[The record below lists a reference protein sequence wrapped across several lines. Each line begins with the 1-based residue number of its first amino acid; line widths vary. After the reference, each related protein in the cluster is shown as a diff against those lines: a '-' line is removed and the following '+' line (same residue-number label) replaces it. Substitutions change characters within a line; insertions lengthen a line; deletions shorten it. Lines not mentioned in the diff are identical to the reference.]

1 MAVAAFV
8 GPELSV
14 VVGSICALAVTA
26 LLAMRAEHSGKLD
39 KRFHVAVEPHE
50 ALTLGGALRAW
61 SCFILIFILLMGTSK
76 LVPFVNSALAP
87 LSSSVQVF
95 SGKNPGTLSFMW
107 VNTPGIWIFLA
118 AIVGGFIQGAR
129 PAQMLEV
136 LGKVLEGE
144 GIEFE
149 VCQPGAK
156 VHPCMACYHCL
167 DNGTLRCVQNDDGV
181 NEIIEKCIE
190 ADGIVLASPVYHG
203 GIAGGMKCVLD
214 RLILAAGCGE
224 NKLHHKVGA
233 ALCTLRRSGGME
245 TYQQLLG
252 TINTMEMVLVTS
264 DYWNAVHGADKGEVM
279 QDTEGVEV
287 IEKLGR
293 NIAWMLKVIDKA
305 GIEPPET
312 GHRTMTNFIR

>member
-1 MAVAAFV
+1 MKVVAIN
-8 GPELSV
+8 
-14 VVGSICALAVTA
+14 GSP
-26 LLAMRAEHSGKLD
+26 RK
-39 KRFHVAVEPHE
+39 
-50 ALTLGGALRAW
+50 GGN
-61 SCFILIFILLMGTSK
+61 C
-76 LVPFVNSALAP
+76 
-87 LSSSVQVF
+87 
-95 SGKNPGTLSFMW
+95 
-107 VNTPGIWIFLA
+107 
-118 AIVGGFIQGAR
+118 
-129 PAQMLEV
+129 AQMLDV
-136 LGKVLEGE
+136 LGRVLENE

-264 DYWNAVHGADKGEVM
+264 DYWNAVHGAEKGEVM

-305 GIEPPET
+305 GIEPPST